1 MKQRLSTLEDSE
13 MAARKT
19 TKTAQKTPEPVAP
32 EPQTASEIIQG
43 MPLEELLNLK
53 TEVEKLIKQRQKE
66 QQKELFQQME
76 ELAKSG
82 GFSSATELIESQRQ
96 RSPRSD
102 KGVKLP
108 PKYQSPDGKKTWSG
122 KGRVPG
128 WVLEH
133 EADGGDREELEI
145 K

>member
-1 MKQRLSTLEDSE
+1 

-19 TKTAQKTPEPVAP
+19 TKTAQKDPESAKNPLDMFQ
-32 EPQTASEIIQG
+32 ELS
-43 MPLEELLNLK
+43 LEELVNLK
-53 TEVEKLIKQRQKE
+53 AEVEALIKQRQKE
-66 QQKELFQQME
+66 QQKELFKQMD

-82 GFSSATELIESQRQ
+82 GFSSAEELIESQKQ
-96 RSPRSD
+96 RRSRSD